1 MSAVVEKYLA
11 KIGPWTTQFLG
22 VPSVDPFQL
31 SLRVLRRGTG
41 RQA

>member
-22 VPSVDPFQL
+22 VPSGYLF
-31 SLRVLRRGTG
+31 S
-41 RQA
+41 